1 MLPEVIKDIL
11 HSVKK
16 PYHLQNK
23 SFVSKRKR
31 DNEVKFW
38 SKCSFAL
45 APKIWKVIIL
55 NFKTM

>member
-16 PYHLQNK
+16 PYHLQNN

-31 DNEVKFW
+31 DNEVKF
-38 SKCSFAL
+38 
-45 APKIWKVIIL
+45 
-55 NFKTM
+55 